1 MSYMQSI
8 STELALRAFN
18 ADCEFSSALSE
29 LQSQSHGIT
38 CVPSLLASANK
49 HGFSWILRPSRPPI
63 EQPWEVVLRHIG
75 GAEEAAYG
83 DNCGDLLN
91 HLLGFP
97 LLAATQPQSAETH
110 RAETHGAE
118 NQSAKHFDE
127 GLEPSKQPE
136 LKPKEDAA
144 KPAAR
149 PDPEKQTTTVNGAAP
164 AGLGTEGL
172 SPDRPTSLLSEQQR
186 LAAIEMVK
194 VLNANARKAFTS
206 HFRSA
211 FKVPGSEKSLIPLI
225 TELQHLQFI
234 DRFTVESSGGVAE

>member
-29 LQSQSHGIT
+29 LQSHSHGIT

-110 RAETHGAE
+110 GAE

-149 PDPEKQTTTVNGAAP
+149 PDPEKQTTTVQGAAP

>member
-29 LQSQSHGIT
+29 LQSHSHGIT
-38 CVPSLLASANK
+38 CIPSLLASANK

-63 EQPWEVVLRHIG
+63 EQPWEVVVRHIG

-97 LLAATQPQSAETH
+97 LLAATQPQSA
-110 RAETHGAE
+110 
-118 NQSAKHFDE
+118 KHFDE
-127 GLEPSKQPE
+127 GLEPSKKPE

-149 PDPEKQTTTVNGAAP
+149 PDPEKQTTTVQGAAP

-172 SPDRPTSLLSEQQR
+172 SPDRPTALLSEQQR

-211 FKVPGSEKSLIPLI
+211 FKVSGSEKSLIPLI

>member
-1 MSYMQSI
+1 MSYTQNI

-29 LQSQSHGIT
+29 LQSHSHGIT

-97 LLAATQPQSAETH
+97 LLAATETQS
-110 RAETHGAE
+110 
-118 NQSAKHFDE
+118 SKHSEE
-127 GLEPSKQPE
+127 GPEPSKQPE
-136 LKPKEDAA
+136 LKPKDDSA
-144 KPAAR
+144 KPAAK
-149 PDPEKQTTTVNGAAP
+149 PDPEKQTTTVQGAAP

-172 SPDRPTSLLSEQQR
+172 SPDRPTALLSEQQR

-194 VLNANARKAFTS
+194 MLNPNARKAFTS

-225 TELQHLQFI
+225 NELQHMQFI

>member
-1 MSYMQSI
+1 MSYVQSI

-29 LQSQSHGIT
+29 LQSHSHGIT

-97 LLAATQPQSAETH
+97 LLAATQPQSSKHSEEGPET
-110 RAETHGAE
+110 
-118 NQSAKHFDE
+118 
-127 GLEPSKQPE
+127 SKQPE
-136 LKPKEDAA
+136 LKPTEEAA

-149 PDPEKQTTTVNGAAP
+149 RDPEKQTTTVQGAAP

-211 FKVPGSEKSLIPLI
+211 FKVPSSEKSLIPLI

>member
-29 LQSQSHGIT
+29 LQSHSHGIT

-97 LLAATQPQSAETH
+97 LLAATQPQS
-110 RAETHGAE
+110 
-118 NQSAKHFDE
+118 SKHSEE

-136 LKPKEDAA
+136 LKPTEDAA

-149 PDPEKQTTTVNGAAP
+149 RDPEKQTTTVNGAAP

-172 SPDRPTSLLSEQQR
+172 SPDRPTALLSEQQR

-194 VLNANARKAFTS
+194 VLNPNARKAFTS